1 MNYIIFLQNLKNF
14 LLMNKFFKKSIILL
28 KDFILNLIVKF
39 SHLRYKIN
47 YQLFNFF
54 LLSLLLLFYFRYF
67 NKIQFDLLFNNYLI
81 DAMAKM
87 YF

>member
-54 LLSLLLLFYFRYF
+54 LLSLLLLFYSRYF
-67 NKIQFDLLFNNYLI
+67 NKIQFDHLFNNYLI